1 MTASP
6 LLAEVLKW
14 IHNPTTTEELESL
27 LRQIPEARILAFL
40 AIEETNR
47 SLGTLL
53 WAELGRR
60 RGYFE
65 FEFLTTSTAGSL
77 KLELKGTAAAVSE
90 PTLRIRKPKS

>member
-1 MTASP
+1 MNPSP
-6 LLAEVLKW
+6 ALAEVLKW

-27 LRQIPEARILAFL
+27 LRQVPEARILAFL
-40 AIEETNR
+40 AVEEANR

-60 RGYFE
+60 RGYFD
-65 FEFLTTSTAGSL
+65 FEYIVTRTAESL

-90 PTLRIRKPKS
+90 PTIRARKRS